1 MVPFRWD
8 SRSGQVEQLGV
19 VIVGS
24 TGVIGQTHIDA
35 IKEIDNC
42 RLVGVTARRQELVRQ
57 QASDLKVLHYASLDE
72 VLEDPDV
79 DALIIAT
86 PHPSHL
92 DITLRAFQAG
102 KHVLVE
108 KPMAVTPSEADAMV
122 AAARRS
128 GRKLGVLFN
137 NRFRADV
144 IKMRELLL
152 DGTIGEIY
160 HASLVTAMFR
170 TQDYYDR
177 LEWRGTWAQEGG
189 GVLINQG
196 IHHLDLFQWLVGM
209 PRSVISVNKT
219 YKHKIEVEDYVSA
232 IFQYDSGMAAT
243 VHCNTVQAPGRQR
256 LEIWGERAGV
266 VLDGRNLTVHRLET
280 PVQQF
285 IDTDRTFEFVSPNA
299 AVEAMSFEPFGGT
312 HAPAIE
318 DFARA
323 VIEGRDPFVTG
334 EDGQRSQELIA
345 AMTLASYKGER
356 VDLPVDRDE
365 YDRMLEDLK
374 YRRQLPS

>member
-1 MVPFRWD
+1 M
-8 SRSGQVEQLGV
+8 EQLGV

-35 IKEIDNC
+35 INEIENC
-42 RLVGVTARRQELVRQ
+42 RLVGVTSRRQELVRQ
-57 QASDLKVLHYASLDE
+57 QAIDLKVLHYASLDE
-72 VLEDPDV
+72 VMEDPDV
-79 DALIIAT
+79 DAIIIAT

-108 KPMAVTPSEADAMV
+108 KPMAVTPSEADEMV
-122 AAARRS
+122 DAARQS
-128 GRKLGVLFN
+128 GKRLGVLFN

-144 IKMRELLL
+144 KKLRELVL
-152 DGTIGEIY
+152 DGTLGNIY
-160 HASLVTAMFR
+160 HASLVTAMLR

-177 LEWRGTWAQEGG
+177 LEWRGTWEHEGG

-196 IHHLDLFQWLVGM
+196 IHHLDLFQWLLGM
-209 PRSVISVNKT
+209 PRSVISVGRT

-232 IFQYDSGMAAT
+232 LFQYDSGMAAT
-243 VHCNTVQAPGRQR
+243 VHCNTLQAPGQQR

-285 IDTDRTFEFVSPNA
+285 IDTDRTIEFVSPKA
-299 AVEAMSFEPFGGT
+299 AVETLSFESFGGT

-318 DFARA
+318 DFAQA
-323 VIEGRDPFVTG
+323 VIDGREPFVTG
-334 EDGQRSQELIA
+334 EDGRKSQELVA
-345 AMTLASYKGER
+345 AMTLASYNGAR
-356 VDLPVDRDE
+356 VDLPVNRDE

-374 YRRQLPS
+374 YRRQLPT

>member
-1 MVPFRWD
+1 M
-8 SRSGQVEQLGV
+8 EQLRFA
-19 VIVGS
+19 IVGS

-35 IKEIDNC
+35 IGQIDNC
-42 RLVGVTARRQELVRQ
+42 RLIGVTARRQELVRQ
-57 QASDLKVLHYASLDE
+57 QAFDLKVLHYASLDE
-72 VLEDPDV
+72 VFEDPDV
-79 DALIIAT
+79 DAIVIAT

-92 DITLRAFQAG
+92 GIALRAFQSG

-108 KPMAVTPSEADAMV
+108 KPMTVTPSEADEMV
-122 AAARRS
+122 AAARHS
-128 GRKLGVLFN
+128 GKRLGVLFN

-144 IKMRELLL
+144 RKLRELVIN
-152 DGTIGEIY
+152 GTIGDIY
-160 HASLVTAMFR
+160 HASLVTAMLR

-177 LEWRGTWAQEGG
+177 LEWRGTWEQEGG

-209 PRSVISVNKT
+209 PRSVTSVART

-232 IFQYDSGMAAT
+232 IFHYDSGMAAT
-243 VHCNTVQAPGRQR
+243 VHCNTVQSPGRQR
-256 LEIWGERAGV
+256 LEIWGERAGA
-266 VLDGRNLTVHRLET
+266 VLEGRNLTVHRLET

-285 IDTDRTFEFVSPNA
+285 IDTDKTVEFVTPNA
-299 AVEAMSFEPFGGT
+299 AVETMSFESFGGT

-318 DFARA
+318 DFAQA

-334 EDGQRSQELIA
+334 EDGRRSQELVA
-345 AMTLASYKGER
+345 AMTLASYKGEK

-374 YRRQLPS
+374 YRRLLPS

>member
-1 MVPFRWD
+1 M
-8 SRSGQVEQLGV
+8 EQLRV

-35 IKEIDNC
+35 IGEIDNC
-42 RLVGVTARRQELVRQ
+42 RLLGVTARRQELVRQ
-57 QASDLKVLHYASLDE
+57 QAFDLKVLHYASLDE
-72 VLEDPDV
+72 VFEDPDV
-79 DALIIAT
+79 DAIIIAT

-92 DITLRAFQAG
+92 GIALRAFQAG

-122 AAARRS
+122 AAGRRS
-128 GRKLGVLFN
+128 GKKLGVLFN

-144 IKMRELLL
+144 GKLRELVL
-152 DGTIGEIY
+152 DGTLGKIY
-160 HASLVTAMFR
+160 HASLVTAMPR

-209 PRSVISVNKT
+209 PRAVISVAKT

-243 VHCNTVQAPGRQR
+243 VHCNTVQAPGQQR
-256 LEIWGERAGV
+256 VEIWGERAGA

-285 IDTDRTFEFVSPNA
+285 IDTDTTVQFVSPNA
-299 AVEAMSFEPFGGT
+299 AVETMSFEPFGSS

-318 DFARA
+318 DFAQA
-323 VIEGRDPFVTG
+323 VIEGRDPSVTG
-334 EDGQRSQELIA
+334 EDGQKSQELVA

-356 VDLPVDRDE
+356 IDLPVNRDE

-374 YRRQLPS
+374 YRRQLPR